1 VRSFT
6 VPLVASISIL
16 ASMPAPGP
24 SWARKSAGD
33 WDTYYEKSGKKATAR
48 YEETIDYCRRLD
60 KASSWIRYMRFGKS
74 PQGRDLPLL
83 IASRAG
89 VFTAWEAKQA
99 RQNGDVVMLVQ
110 ACIHAGEVE
119 GKDAG
124 LMLFRDIAITKI
136 CPDLLDHVT
145 ILFIPIYNVDGHER
159 FGPYNRINQNGPEE
173 MGWRTTASGLNLNRD
188 YLKADTPEA
197 KAWIRLFNQWMPD
210 FFIDCHTTDGAD
222 YQYVVT
228 YMTEVFENLAEPAAA
243 WARDVLAPGIE
254 HSMAEAG
261 IPLSRY
267 VDLVE
272 WPNPRSGIETWVT
285 PPRFSQGY
293 TSIQNRPNLL
303 IETHMLKDYSAR
315 VNGTYEMLKRTIEL
329 VGRERE
335 GLRRAIANADAYT
348 ATASFRAKRF
358 PLRFAVDRTDS
369 VMIDFKGVSY
379 EAVKSDLTGG
389 TWYEFS
395 NTPETFKVPFFP
407 KQKILETAEL
417 PEAYIVPPEWPA
429 VIDGLRLHDVEVAR
443 LESPATI
450 EVRSYRFKGVSWDE
464 RPNEGRHPAHFEVE
478 SIVEERTFPA
488 GSVVVDMN
496 QRRSQV
502 AAHILEPMGPDSY
515 VQWGFFDPIFEQK
528 EYADSYVI
536 EKLAREMLDS
546 NQGLRAEFE
555 AAKSADPKFAKD
567 ARAIRQWFYQRSRY
581 WDDRKDVYPV
591 GKIFDRA
598 VVDRL
603 TASR

>member
-1 VRSFT
+1 
-6 VPLVASISIL
+6 
-16 ASMPAPGP
+16 
-24 SWARKSAGD
+24 
-33 WDTYYEKSGKKATAR
+33 
-48 YEETIDYCRRLD
+48 
-60 KASSWIRYMRFGKS
+60 
-74 PQGRDLPLL
+74 
-83 IASRAG
+83 
-89 VFTAWEAKQA
+89 
-99 RQNGDVVMLVQ
+99 
-110 ACIHAGEVE
+110 
-119 GKDAG
+119 
-124 LMLFRDIAITKI
+124 
-136 CPDLLDHVT
+136 
-145 ILFIPIYNVDGHER
+145 
-159 FGPYNRINQNGPEE
+159 
-173 MGWRTTASGLNLNRD
+173 
-188 YLKADTPEA
+188 
-197 KAWIRLFNQWMPD
+197 
-210 FFIDCHTTDGAD
+210 
-222 YQYVVT
+222 
-228 YMTEVFENLAEPAAA
+228 
-243 WARDVLAPGIE
+243 
-254 HSMAEAG
+254 
-261 IPLSRY
+261 
-267 VDLVE
+267 
-272 WPNPRSGIETWVT
+272 
-285 PPRFSQGY
+285 
-293 TSIQNRPNLL
+293 
-303 IETHMLKDYSAR
+303 
-315 VNGTYEMLKRTIEL
+315 
-329 VGRERE
+329 
-335 GLRRAIANADAYT
+335 
-348 ATASFRAKRF
+348 
-358 PLRFAVDRTDS
+358 
-369 VMIDFKGVSY
+369 
-379 EAVKSDLTGG
+379 VKSDLTGG